1 MLVEK
6 REIKKKRDRG
16 PDRYLPR
23 EEFQCEYAGLW
34 QAIADNYDL
43 DLENRDKN
51 EIRKILEDC
60 AE

>member
-1 MLVEK
+1 
-6 REIKKKRDRG
+6 
-16 PDRYLPR
+16 
-23 EEFQCEYAGLW
+23 LW

-60 AE
+60 AD